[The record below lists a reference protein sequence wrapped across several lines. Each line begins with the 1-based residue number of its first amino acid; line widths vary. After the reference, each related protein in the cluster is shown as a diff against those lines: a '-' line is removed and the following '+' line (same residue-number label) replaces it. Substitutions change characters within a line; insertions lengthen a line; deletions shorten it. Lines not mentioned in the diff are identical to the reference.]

1 METFTWVP
9 ATCQP
14 QAQPRVKKAQ
24 FGDGYSQRSS
34 DGINHLLRTY
44 NLTFA
49 DYPALIEP
57 IDAFLE
63 QHAGVQ
69 AFWFKAPDTGRM
81 TKVICGQWAGA
92 RRSGWWEMSAIF
104 QEVSA

>member
-1 METFTWVP
+1 METFTWAP

-34 DGINHLLRTY
+34 DGINSLLRIY
-44 NLTFA
+44 SLTFA

-57 IDAFLE
+57 IDAFFE
-63 QHAGVQ
+63 QHAGVH
-69 AFWFKAPDTGRM
+69 AFWFTTPDTGRKI
-81 TKVICGQWAGA
+81 KVVCGQWAGV
-92 RRSGWWEMSAIF
+92 RRSGWWDISATF
-104 QEVSA
+104 EEVPA